1 MAGMGSPVTKQNNLA
16 SYHKIQFF
24 ALPLLL
30 AMISSQDAKVESA
43 MASGRGKVAF
53 EGDKVGCS
61 ASLDG
66 EVAGEALFNQSIYC
80 TLRQKMF
87 YVYCQESHAVEKICN
102 QRPVCPCS
110 TT

>member
-1 MAGMGSPVTKQNNLA
+1 
-16 SYHKIQFF
+16 
-24 ALPLLL
+24 
-30 AMISSQDAKVESA
+30 MISSQDAKVESA